1 MSTYSMD
8 KARKKVYDLEL
19 KRANIVVGSGGGSN
33 TIWGA
38 ITGDIT
44 QQKDLQN
51 ELSSIKESIPVP
63 YNDTQVKTDIES
75 LKLDKADKSDIP
87 DTSNLASKTDLS
99 SSLLGKADKS
109 DTYTKLEVDNKITDS
124 GSVDLTAYYTKEEI
138 EGKAYLTTETDPTV
152 PDWAKQPN
160 KPTYTANEVGA
171 LPDTTK
177 IPDITGLATKT
188 ELTEG
193 LATKADIL
201 SLDGLATK
209 KEIESKANS
218 ADVYTKEEIGSKLG
232 NIDTILDSING
243 EIV

>member
-1 MSTYSMD
+1 MD

-109 DTYTKLEVDNKITDS
+109 DTYTKL
-124 GSVDLTAYYTKEEI
+124 
-138 EGKAYLTTETDPTV
+138 
-152 PDWAKQPN
+152 
-160 KPTYTANEVGA
+160 
-171 LPDTTK
+171 
-177 IPDITGLATKT
+177 
-188 ELTEG
+188 
-193 LATKADIL
+193 
-201 SLDGLATK
+201 
-209 KEIESKANS
+209 
-218 ADVYTKEEIGSKLG
+218 
-232 NIDTILDSING
+232 
-243 EIV
+243 

>member
-1 MSTYSMD
+1 MSAYSMD

-75 LKLDKADKSDIP
+75 LKLD
-87 DTSNLASKTDLS
+87 
-99 SSLLGKADKS
+99 KADKS